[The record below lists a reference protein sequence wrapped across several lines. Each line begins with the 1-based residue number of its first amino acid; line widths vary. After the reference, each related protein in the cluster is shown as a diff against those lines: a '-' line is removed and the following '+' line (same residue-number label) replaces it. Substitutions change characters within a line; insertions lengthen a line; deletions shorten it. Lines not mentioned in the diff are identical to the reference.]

1 MAEIRESFT
10 DREFQAPE
18 GLLENSVAKIFAEV
32 LGIDRIGRSDSF
44 YDFTSTSL
52 QGIRICARIDL
63 ETGYQAIPVWLFEAD
78 DVADFV
84 SRMAREGRPAGD

>member
-1 MAEIRESFT
+1 MAELRENFT

-18 GLLENSVAKIFAEV
+18 GPLETSVANIFAEV
-32 LGIDRIGRSDSF
+32 LGVDRIGRSDSF
-44 YDFTSTSL
+44 YDFSGTSL

-63 ETGYQAIPVWLFEAD
+63 ETGYQATPVLLFEAD

-84 SRMAREGRPAGD
+84 KRMAGEGRRAGE

>member
-1 MAEIRESFT
+1 MAELRESFT

-18 GLLENSVAKIFAEV
+18 GPLETSVANIFAEV

-44 YDFTSTSL
+44 YDFTGTSL
-52 QGIRICARIDL
+52 QGIRICARVDL
-63 ETGYQAIPVWLFEAD
+63 ETNYPAIPVWLFEAD

-84 SRMAREGRPAGD
+84 KRLTTEGRHAGE